1 MSSRLLSFSLAIVL
15 VGLVGRSTGADEP
28 RRVPSAP
35 EGFHDDWKVKTLAE
49 GVVFKKRY
57 FDGPRFDSQQRIC
70 VLDVD
75 LNHSKVSI
83 RPLLISKPGHAERTS
98 ELAAKAGAIAA
109 VNHWLYS
116 SSRPRIMVDLL
127 KIDGKVIHRQA
138 DWGTGATYA
147 FGVTP
152 KNKALIQRVP
162 PDSTWPEVTQAS
174 VGYGLVLLDG
184 ALSNVYQQEKF
195 NFGTAALFQ
204 GRRAPRTGVCITAR
218 NRVLFIAGDGRSS
231 SAAGLSLEELGKL
244 MLWLGGQ
251 DGVNLDGGGSTTMW
265 IREKGQDRGHV
276 VNQPSDGSERPVI
289 TAWGV
294 FSQDAMEDKLQ
305 P

>member
-1 MSSRLLSFSLAIVL
+1 MVLICLVCRLA
-15 VGLVGRSTGADEP
+15 GAEEL
-28 RRVPSAP
+28 RRVPPIP
-35 EGFHDDWKVKTLAE
+35 EGFQDGWDIKTLAE
-49 GVVFKKRY
+49 GVVFRKRY
-57 FDGPRFDSQQRIC
+57 FNRTLFDSKQRIC

-75 LNHSKVSI
+75 LNHPKVSI
-83 RPLLISKPGHAERTS
+83 GPLLISKPGHAERTS
-98 ELAAKAGAIAA
+98 DLAVKAGAVAA

-116 SSRPRIMVDLL
+116 RSRPRVMVDLL
-127 KIDGKVIHRQA
+127 KIDGRAIHCQA

-147 FGVTP
+147 FGVTSR
-152 KNKALIQRVP
+152 KQALIRRVSP
-162 PDSTWPEVTQAS
+162 GGNWPAVAQAG

-195 NFGTAALFQ
+195 NFGAAALFQ
-204 GRRAPRTGVCITAR
+204 GKRAPRTGVSITAH
-218 NRVLFIAGDGRSS
+218 NHVLLITCDGRSE

-265 IREKGQDRGHV
+265 IRDEVGDRGRV

-294 FSQDAMEDKLQ
+294 FSQHTADD
-305 P
+305 

>member
-1 MSSRLLSFSLAIVL
+1 MVL
-15 VGLVGRSTGADEP
+15 ICLVCCPAGAEEA
-28 RRVPSAP
+28 RRVPLAP
-35 EGFHDDWKVKTLAE
+35 DGFRDGWEVKTLAE

-57 FDGPRFDSQQRIC
+57 FDGTLFDSKQRIC

-75 LNHSKVSI
+75 LNHPRVAI

-98 ELAAKAGAIAA
+98 ELAIKAGAVAA

-127 KIDGKVIHRQA
+127 KIDGKVIHCQA

-152 KNKALIQRVP
+152 KKRALLCRVP
-162 PDSTWPEVTQAS
+162 PGGTWPDVSQAG

-195 NFGTAALFQ
+195 NFGAAALFQ
-204 GRRAPRTGVCITAR
+204 GKRAPRTGASITAR
-218 NRVLFIAGDGRSS
+218 NHVLFTTADGRSD

-251 DGVNLDGGGSTTMW
+251 DGVNFDGGGSTTMW
-265 IREKGQDRGHV
+265 IREKGQDRGRV

-294 FSQDAMEDKLQ
+294 FSH
-305 P
+305 